1 MLWTAEIKK
10 LRRVIPGGAFCMR
23 YLWYAMF
30 VYGMPCLFMVC
41 HAYLWYAMLILCCAY
56 FGVEKPRESCYD
68 GTS

>member
-41 HAYLWYAMLILCCAY
+41 HAYFMLCV
-56 FGVEKPRESCYD
+56 FWG
-68 GTS
+68 